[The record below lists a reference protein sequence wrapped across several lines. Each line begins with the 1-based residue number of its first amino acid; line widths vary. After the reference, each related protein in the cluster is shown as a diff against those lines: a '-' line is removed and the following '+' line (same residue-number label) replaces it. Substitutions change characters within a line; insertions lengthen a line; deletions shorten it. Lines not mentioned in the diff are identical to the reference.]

1 MAAGDVGLTDADDPV
16 VGRLLSERYR
26 VLRKLGEGG
35 MAAVYLAEHVVIQ
48 KKVALKVLAPE
59 LARREE
65 LAARFLQEARAASR
79 IGQENVIDI
88 SDYGRADGLAFF
100 VMEYLEGQDL
110 GALLRTSG
118 AISWPRARAIVVQI
132 CRALRAAHALGIIHR
147 DLKPENVFLL
157 EREGRADFVKLLDF
171 GIAKVP
177 GDLGGADSP
186 RLTRTGMIFGTPEYM
201 APEQAEGKPTD
212 HRADLYAVGCVLYHC
227 LTGTAPFHA
236 ETFMAMLTKHLV
248 ELAEPPSLRRPD
260 LGIPPAVDALVARAL
275 EKDRERRFQSA
286 EAFMAAVV
294 AIDEAGAPAP
304 GPAPTRSARPM
315 AEGAQRGRPAS
326 GGHATE
332 ILGPPPRITQPMP
345 AGTPVAP
352 VPTSPRRTS
361 ILVLATVGIA
371 LGIVAAVVF
380 GILRRAP
387 EAASASAS
395 PAAAPSSAP
404 SAPGPTAAPVPE
416 ATAAPAAAP
425 PTPNDRVAADPADR
439 AGRPG
444 DLAPVA
450 SPPASPRSASGAA
463 NGSTGKVERKR
474 ARREAPATTTP
485 APGRVAPPAPAELK
499 PFPG

>member
-1 MAAGDVGLTDADDPV
+1 MPGVEGTTDSDDPV

-100 VMEYLEGQDL
+100 VMEYLEGHDL
-110 GALLRTSG
+110 GAVLRATG
-118 AISWPRARAIVVQI
+118 AIGWPRARGIVVQI

-177 GDLGGADSP
+177 GDLGGGDGP

-227 LTGTAPFHA
+227 LTGSAPFFA
-236 ETFMAMLTKHLV
+236 DTFMAMLTKHLV
-248 ELAEPPSLRRPD
+248 EIAPPPSVRRPD
-260 LGIPPAVDALVARAL
+260 LNIPPAVDALVARAL
-275 EKDRERRFQSA
+275 EKDREHRFASA
-286 EAFMAAVV
+286 EVFMAAVL
-294 AIDEAGAPAP
+294 AIDENGDFTGPPALTRPAPMTTPARLSGVAGA
-304 GPAPTRSARPM
+304 GL
-315 AEGAQRGRPAS
+315 
-326 GGHATE
+326 ATE
-332 ILGPPPRITQPMP
+332 ILGPPPRQTQPMP
-345 AGTPVAP
+345 PPAP
-352 VPTSPRRTS
+352 VPAAGKRISFTA
-361 ILVLATVGIA
+361 LAVVGIA
-371 LGIVAAVVF
+371 LGIAGAALF
-380 GILRRAP
+380 GILRRKPSETAV
-387 EAASASAS
+387 
-395 PAAAPSSAP
+395 PAAVSSP
-404 SAPGPTAAPVPE
+404 
-416 ATAAPAAAP
+416 APAAAAPATATPLPVP
-425 PTPNDRVAADPADR
+425 PHEATAVPAET
-439 AGRPG
+439 
-444 DLAPVA
+444 
-450 SPPASPRSASGAA
+450 PPASAKPGKPARSGDDRDGADGLARPDHKRTRRDPRRTAEP
-463 NGSTGKVERKR
+463 V
-474 ARREAPATTTP
+474 PAGP
-485 APGRVAPPAPAELK
+485 APPPAPSDLK
-499 PFPG
+499 PFPS